1 MVRRHLLFG
10 LAATL
15 ASLALVPAAHAAL
28 RFERCG
34 GYGYQCARIAVPLD
48 HSGAVPGQLTLRVQR
63 LRSRIRPARGA
74 VFVLAGGPGQSAA
87 TAFGGDAAGLL
98 YAAYRSRDV
107 IVFDQRGTGRS
118 GALRCGS
125 LERSDLLDAT
135 EAASRCATSLGAR
148 RGFYR
153 TVDSVED
160 MEALRRALGIDRI
173 AIYGTSYG
181 TKVALEY
188 ALRHPTHV
196 ERLALDSVVG
206 ADGPDALY
214 RDTFAAVPRA
224 LSVLCRVS
232 CRSFT
237 RDPAGDLERLIARL
251 RERPMRGMLVD
262 EHGRARPGLLTRP
275 DVFGVLVAGDFDP
288 ALRAGFPGAVRSALA
303 GDAAPML
310 RLRRRAF
317 KVEGDPPPPRVLSAA
332 LYAATSCE
340 ETAFP
345 WARTSPPDPAA
356 RLAAAGT
363 AVSGLPASVFSPFDR
378 GTVLRSDLLALC
390 AGWPAASPAPAP
402 VAGPFPDVPVLML
415 EGEDDLRTPV
425 EGARR
430 VAASFP
436 QARLVISASTGHSA
450 LGSDPSV
457 CARRAFDRFFRG
469 TAIPS
474 RCPPARRL
482 FRPTGPAP
490 RRLSAVRAIRG
501 LPGPRGRTLAA
512 IGLTLRDVIDD
523 AVTELIFAPDDPDLA
538 RGGGLRRGSYR
549 IGSGGTLVLRDLAYV
564 PGVRVSGRIRR
575 FGERRQRGSL
585 RVRGPGVPQGRLRLR
600 GREVRGPLGG
610 RRVRARLTVDGADRA
625 RAARAA
631 AAAQTGGAS
640 GAARTDPLWR
650 AR

>member
-1 MVRRHLLFG
+1 VVRRHLLFG

-15 ASLALVPAAHAAL
+15 AWLALTPAADAAL
-28 RFERCG
+28 RFKRCG
-34 GYGYQCARIAVPLD
+34 GYGYECARLAVPLD

-63 LRSRIRPARGA
+63 LRSRVRPARGA
-74 VFVLAGGPGQSAA
+74 VFVLAGGPGQSA
-87 TAFGGDAAGLL
+87 TVAFGGDAAGLL
-98 YAAYRSRDV
+98 YAAYRSRDA

-125 LERSDLLDAT
+125 LERADLLDAT
-135 EAASRCATSLGAR
+135 EASARCAASLGSR

-153 TVDSVED
+153 TLDSVED
-160 MEALRRALGIDRI
+160 METIRRALGVERI

-181 TKVALEY
+181 TKVALQY
-188 ALRHPTHV
+188 ALRYPTHV
-196 ERLALDSVVG
+196 ERLALDSVVS

-237 RDPAGDLERLIARL
+237 RDPAGDLARLVARL
-251 RERPMRGMLVD
+251 RGQPERGILID
-262 EHGRARPGLLTRP
+262 ERGRAQAALLTRA
-275 DVFGVLVAGDFDP
+275 DVFGVLLAGDFDP
-288 ALRAGFPGAVRSALA
+288 ALRASFPGAVRSALA
-303 GDAAPML
+303 GDPAPML

-317 KVEGDPPPPRVLSAA
+317 KVEGDPPPARVLSAA

-345 WARTSPPDPAA
+345 WARGSAPDPKARIAAA
-356 RLAAAGT
+356 RT
-363 AVSGLPASVFSPFDR
+363 AIFALPETAFAPFDR
-378 GTVLRSDLLALC
+378 GTVVRSDLLALC
-390 AGWPAASPAPAP
+390 AGWPAASPPPPA
-402 VAGPFPDVPVLML
+402 ATGPFPNVPVLML

-482 FRPTGPAP
+482 FRPTAPAP
-490 RRLSAVRAIRG
+490 RRLSGVRAIRG
-501 LPGPRGRTLAA
+501 LPGRRGRTLAA
-512 IGLTLRDVIDD
+512 VGLTLRDVIDD

-564 PGVRVSGRIRR
+564 PGVRLSGRIRR
-575 FGERRQRGSL
+575 FGERRQRGRL
-585 RVRGPGVPQGRLRLR
+585 RVRGPGVPQGLLRLR
-600 GREVRGPLGG
+600 GREVEGPLGG

-625 RAARAA
+625 AAAKAA

-640 GAARTDPLWR
+640 GAAWTDPFWR
-650 AR
+650 LR

>member
-1 MVRRHLLFG
+1 VVRRHLLFG

-15 ASLALVPAAHAAL
+15 AWLAPTPGADAAL

-34 GYGYQCARIAVPLD
+34 GYGYQCARLAVPLD
-48 HSGAVPGQLTLRVQR
+48 HSGAVPGRLTLRVQR
-63 LRSRIRPARGA
+63 LRSRARPARGA
-74 VFVLAGGPGQSAA
+74 VFVLAGGPGQSA
-87 TAFGGDAAGLL
+87 TAAFAGDGAGLL
-98 YAAYRSRDV
+98 YAAYRSRDA

-118 GALRCGS
+118 GPLRCRS

-135 EAASRCATSLGAR
+135 EASARCAASLGAR

-153 TVDSVED
+153 TADSVAD
-160 MEALRRALGIDRI
+160 METLRRALGVDRI

-188 ALRHPTHV
+188 ARRYPTHV
-196 ERLALDSVVG
+196 ERLALDSVVST
-206 ADGPDALY
+206 DGPDPFY
-214 RDTFAAVPRA
+214 RETFAAVPRA
-224 LSVLCRVS
+224 LGVLCRAS

-237 RDPAGDLERLIARL
+237 RDPSADLARLIARL
-251 RERPMRGMLVD
+251 AGHPERGRLID
-262 EHGRARPGLLTRP
+262 ERGRARTALLTRP
-275 DVFGVLVAGDFDP
+275 DVFGVLLAGDFDP
-288 ALRAGFPGAVRSALA
+288 ALRASFPGAVRSALA

-317 KVEGDPPPPRVLSAA
+317 EVEGEPPPPRVLSAA

-345 WARTSPPDPAA
+345 WARGSPPDPAA
-356 RLAAAGT
+356 RIAAAGRAIT
-363 AVSGLPASVFSPFDR
+363 AVPASAFVPFDR

-402 VAGPFPDVPVLML
+402 ATGPFPNVPVLML

-430 VAASFP
+430 VATAFP

-469 TAIPS
+469 TAVPS

-482 FRPTGPAP
+482 FRPTPPAP

-523 AVTELIFAPDDPDLA
+523 AVTELIFAPGDPDLA
-538 RGGGLRRGSYR
+538 RGGGLRRGRYR
-549 IGSGGTLVLRDLAYV
+549 IGGNGTLVLRGLAYV
-564 PGVRVSGRIRR
+564 PGVRLSGRISR
-575 FGERRQRGSL
+575 FGERRQRGRL
-585 RVRGPGVPQGRLRLR
+585 RVRGPGVPQGLLRLR
-600 GREVRGPLGG
+600 GRQVEGPLGG

-625 RAARAA
+625 AAAKAA
-631 AAAQTGGAS
+631 AAAQAGGAP
-640 GAARTDPLWR
+640 GAAWTGPPWR
-650 AR
+650 LR